1 MYYLNS
7 LKTTLLRFSRTLNK
21 PFSPLRVQSRY
32 EIYEFKRLFV
42 VVHPDGHC
50 SVIVVEI
57 TL

>member
-7 LKTTLLRFSRTLNK
+7 LKNTLLRFSRTLNK
-21 PFSPLRVQSRY
+21 PFSPLRVQY